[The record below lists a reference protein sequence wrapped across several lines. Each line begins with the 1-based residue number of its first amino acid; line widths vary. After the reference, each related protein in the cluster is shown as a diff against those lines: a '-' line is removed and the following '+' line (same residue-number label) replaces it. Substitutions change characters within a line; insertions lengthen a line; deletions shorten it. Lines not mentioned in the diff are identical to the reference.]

1 MTQILWLN
9 TEFVLQDEIY
19 PWQQFYVS
27 GLNRYNI
34 ISNISSLV
42 FVAFSL
48 TELLF
53 PGDPQRNVVMWMDH
67 RATEQADRITKNG
80 HRVLSRVGGVMS
92 PEMQPPKL
100 LWLKEVRGEQGHH
113 WSLHVLLLLFV
124 LAVQQIP
131 GGLLLFVFYYCFSLS
146 IFVIQLLLLF
156 SHTLSFTHSESKGE
170 LLEQSQSLFWS
181 SRLLV
186 LEGIRLFNEVSCRWC
201 YGDLHTYVCLIKKGG
216 RFEKDHH

>member
-131 GGLLLFVFYYCFSLS
+131 GGLFFVCFFITVLALAYLSYSCCFY
-146 IFVIQLLLLF
+146 
-156 SHTLSFTHSESKGE
+156 SHTLC
-170 LLEQSQSLFWS
+170 LSLIQNLKENCWNKASHFFDLPDFLSWKAS
-181 SRLLV
+181 GSLT
-186 LEGIRLFNEVSCRWC
+186 RWAV
-201 YGDLHTYVCLIKKGG
+201 DDVTETYTLMYV
-216 RFEKDHH
+216 

>member
-1 MTQILWLN
+1 MRSKVIVGCRVEAWSWIWIMFLLIKQDTKAWPKFFGLN

-27 GLNRYNI
+27 GHNRYNI

-42 FVAFSL
+42 FVALSL

-124 LAVQQIP
+124 RAVQQIP
-131 GGLLLFVFYYCFSLS
+131 GGLFFVCFSL
-146 IFVIQLLLLF
+146 LF
-156 SHTLSFTHSESKGE
+156 
-170 LLEQSQSLFWS
+170 
-181 SRLLV
+181 
-186 LEGIRLFNEVSCRWC
+186 
-201 YGDLHTYVCLIKKGG
+201 
-216 RFEKDHH
+216 

>member
-1 MTQILWLN
+1 MRSKVIVGCRLEAWSWLWIMFLLIKQDTKTWPKFFGLSTEYILW
-9 TEFVLQDEIY
+9 EEIY

-27 GLNRYNI
+27 CLNRYNI
-34 ISNISSLV
+34 IYNICALV
-42 FVAFSL
+42 FVPSSP

-100 LWLKEVRGEQGHH
+100 LWLKEVRGERWTRSPLISACFIIALCTGC
-113 WSLHVLLLLFV
+113 
-124 LAVQQIP
+124 LADTWWASF
-131 GGLLLFVFYYCFSLS
+131 LFVFYYCFSLS

-156 SHTLSFTHSESKGE
+156 SHVFHSF
-170 LLEQSQSLFWS
+170 
-181 SRLLV
+181 R
-186 LEGIRLFNEVSCRWC
+186 I
-201 YGDLHTYVCLIKKGG
+201 
-216 RFEKDHH
+216 